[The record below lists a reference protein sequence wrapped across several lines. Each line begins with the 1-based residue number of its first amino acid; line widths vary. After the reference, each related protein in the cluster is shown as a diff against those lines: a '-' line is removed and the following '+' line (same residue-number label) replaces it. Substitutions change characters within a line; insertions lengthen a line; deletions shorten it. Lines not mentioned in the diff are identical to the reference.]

1 MKKMVFFLVVS
12 LFMACKENS
21 KTSEN
26 AVVNA
31 DSIPVSASVRSLKD
45 STATDSLVIMVDS
58 TGAIKMGNQKMSL
71 ETLETKLEDSLKII
85 KKKYGKLPD
94 TILLRKKGDVLMGTR
109 GAINDAIEDAK
120 EKVEKN

>member
-21 KTSEN
+21 KTSETN
-26 AVVNA
+26 VVNA
-31 DSIPVSASVRSLKD
+31 DSLSVASSIRSMKD
-45 STATDSLVIMVDS
+45 SIATDSLVISVDS

>member
-21 KTSEN
+21 KTSETN
-26 AVVNA
+26 VVNA
-31 DSIPVSASVRSLKD
+31 DSLSVASSIRSMKD
-45 STATDSLVIMVDS
+45 SIATDSLVISVDS
-58 TGAIKMGNQKMSL
+58 TGEIKIANQKMSL

>member
-1 MKKMVFFLVVS
+1 MKKMVLFLVVS
-12 LFMACKENS
+12 LFMACEEKP
-21 KTSEN
+21 KTSETN
-26 AVVNA
+26 VVNA
-31 DSIPVSASVRSLKD
+31 DSLSVASSIRSMKD
-45 STATDSLVIMVDS
+45 SIATDSLVISVDS